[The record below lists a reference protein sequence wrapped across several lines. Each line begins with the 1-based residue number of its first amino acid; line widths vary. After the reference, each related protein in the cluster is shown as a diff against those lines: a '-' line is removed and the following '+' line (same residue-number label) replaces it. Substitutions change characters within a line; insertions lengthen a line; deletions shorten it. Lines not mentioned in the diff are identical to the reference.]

1 MSIWESDQVVSWQE
15 ESSGGGGWICRVNVQ
30 LGYKVFA
37 RGKSNEETFFP
48 ADINVDGAME
58 SAKAAA
64 RAYVDKLNEELE
76 YGEQKIKA
84 PSNAIWIEIDKETV
98 FGRDTSSWEGNR
110 IFTTPAWT
118 SAYKDVI
125 LPAMRESN
133 ASTGWQWARVS
144 FKPDP
149 YQPKRMNQHG
159 EEVDNLVAYIAEVY
173 LSKQDALDAAA
184 SVATP
189 KAEAQ
194 PAQTQTVAK
203 TTEGVPDGYDA
214 DTWAEV
220 IEYIKEEI
228 TSGKSLKEIADDYG
242 VTVADVARL
251 K

>member
-1 MSIWESDQVVSWQE
+1 MSIWDSEQVVSWQE

-58 SAKAAA
+58 SAKTAA
-64 RAYVDKLNEELE
+64 RAYVDKLNNDLE

-84 PSNAIWIEIDKETV
+84 PSNAIWIEIDKENV
-98 FGRDTSSWEGNR
+98 FGRDTSTWENNR
-110 IFTTPAWT
+110 VFTTPAWT

-125 LPAMRESN
+125 LPALRESN

-184 SVATP
+184 SQSLP
-189 KAEAQ
+189 SE
-194 PAQTQTVAK
+194 AK
-203 TTEGVPDGYDA
+203 TQGQGQARATQEGVPSGYDA

-220 IEYIKEEI
+220 SGYIKDEI
-228 TSGKSLKEIADDYG
+228 AGGKSLKEIADDYG
-242 VTVADVARL
+242 VTVADVAKL